1 MKKLTILLI
10 ALLTATSAFLFFA
23 CGESSY
29 NSRYEIQKCDME
41 YFSPDERTHFD
52 KRYDGERFTAYFSDS
67 CSPRAVDEAVD
78 VIVSCAEKLRADGK
92 KPYIVPGGAGG

>member
-52 KRYDGERFTAYFSDS
+52 KRYDGERFTVYFSDS

-78 VIVSCAEKLRADGK
+78 VIVSCAEKIGRAH
-92 KPYIVPGGAGG
+92 V

>member
-29 NSRYEIQKCDME
+29 NSRYENSKMRHGIF
-41 YFSPDERTHFD
+41 FSGRANHISTSVT
-52 KRYDGERFTAYFSDS
+52 TANV
-67 CSPRAVDEAVD
+67 SPYTFPTVVRRA
-78 VIVSCAEKLRADGK
+78 
-92 KPYIVPGGAGG
+92 P

>member
-41 YFSPDERTHFD
+41 YFSPDERTL
-52 KRYDGERFTAYFSDS
+52 RS
-67 CSPRAVDEAVD
+67 CQQNST
-78 VIVSCAEKLRADGK
+78 
-92 KPYIVPGGAGG
+92 